1 MLIFFYF
8 FFLIEKG
15 LPILIPWIYG
25 SFSLKSLPRRGRRP
39 HLFHLMGQ
47 LEEEPLHTAS
57 YAAQGCWQT
66 SPPKWG
72 KVPQKLHLCNNIL
85 TLQYMCLAPLIK
97 FSLVFFLLAVLQRLW
112 KIPFIPSEVL
122 LFSKLSAIISCK
134 LEMKPCFLSLLLS
147 RGSQ

>member
-1 MLIFFYF
+1 
-8 FFLIEKG
+8 
-15 LPILIPWIYG
+15 
-25 SFSLKSLPRRGRRP
+25 
-39 HLFHLMGQ
+39 
-47 LEEEPLHTAS
+47 
-57 YAAQGCWQT
+57 
-66 SPPKWG
+66 
-72 KVPQKLHLCNNIL
+72 
-85 TLQYMCLAPLIK
+85 MCLAPLIK